1 LAGFGVVLC
10 HLRSLTAIFGKLGVA
25 GMNSDL
31 ATFNAGIN
39 PDMSDLT
46 RQTKRGE
53 HPQLA

>member
-1 LAGFGVVLC
+1 MLC